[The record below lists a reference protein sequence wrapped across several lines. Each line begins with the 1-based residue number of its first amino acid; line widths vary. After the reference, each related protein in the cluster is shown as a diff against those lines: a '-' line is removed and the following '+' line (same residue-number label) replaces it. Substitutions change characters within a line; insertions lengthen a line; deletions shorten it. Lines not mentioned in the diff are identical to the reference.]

1 MRLLLYSIY
10 VKYLKLN
17 LDGKIY
23 EAYIKLEESK
33 TFSNYIE
40 YKH

>member
-23 EAYIKLEESK
+23 EAYIKLEERK